1 MRERDIDVLLYPL
14 IQSLVDSC
22 ECSNPG
28 MGYALLHQDGTL
40 TNWATWPE
48 QEYIFWQIF
57 WEYAYVNVLHFI
69 KPIDKIITY
78 LILKTILPVELDYCS
93 HSVAEETQHVQE
105 KMTKFIHLLD
115 GRCNLSFMALKV
127 RLMSAG
133 RLIKMWIPRSN
144 PKYIETVSLAVGT

>member
-1 MRERDIDVLLYPL
+1 MLLYPL

-28 MGYALLHQDGTL
+28 RNLCPAASGRHSNQLSYLTRARIHLLTD
-40 TNWATWPE
+40 
-48 QEYIFWQIF
+48 WQTF